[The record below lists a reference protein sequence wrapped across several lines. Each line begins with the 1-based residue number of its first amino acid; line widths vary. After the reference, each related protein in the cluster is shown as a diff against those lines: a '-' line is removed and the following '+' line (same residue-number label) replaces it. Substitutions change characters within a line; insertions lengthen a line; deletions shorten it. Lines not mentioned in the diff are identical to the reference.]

1 MKANSTDTRR
11 VHTTVTFHNGE
22 RKESVVW
29 GDVRTASI
37 TLDPQEVPDQ
47 MNDGSHGPRTLFRP
61 EQVTLQWQRNTRWSR
76 VFGGTGHAWKGGL
89 DGDGWH
95 LITAR
100 IEGIN
105 IKKNGEPGKVQSVAQ
120 YADGEGW
127 GVYALTAA
135 PPPDW
140 FAALLD
146 EHDPAKTGS
155 PLDDESKG

>member
-1 MKANSTDTRR
+1 METNSTDTRR
-11 VHTTVTFHNGE
+11 VHTTVTFRNGE
-22 RKESVVW
+22 RKEGVVW
-29 GDVRTASI
+29 GDVRTVFIS
-37 TLDPQEVPDQ
+37 LEPQEVPDQ
-47 MNDGSHGPRTLFRP
+47 MNDGSHGSRTLFRP
-61 EQVTLQWQRNTRWSR
+61 ERVTLQWQRNTRWGLNS
-76 VFGGTGHAWKGGL
+76 VNQVWKGGL

-100 IEGIN
+100 IDGTT
-105 IKKNGEPGKVQSVAQ
+105 IKKNGEPGKIQSAAQ

-146 EHDPAKTGS
+146 EHDPNKGS
-155 PLDDESKG
+155 PLDDEPKG

>member
-1 MKANSTDTRR
+1 MKINSTDTRR
-11 VHTTVTFHNGE
+11 VHTKVVFRDGE

-29 GDVRTASI
+29 GDVRTVFISFA
-37 TLDPQEVPDQ
+37 PQEVPDQ

-61 EQVTLQWQRNTRWSR
+61 ERATLQWQRNTRWGFNS
-76 VFGGTGHAWKGGL
+76 AESWKGDL

-95 LITAR
+95 LITAQ
-100 IEGIN
+100 IYGTN
-105 IKKNGEPGKVQSVAQ
+105 IKKNGETGKIQATAL

-127 GVYALTAA
+127 GIFRNTAA

-155 PLDDESKG
+155 PLDDEPKG

>member
-1 MKANSTDTRR
+1 MKVNSTDTRR

-29 GDVRTASI
+29 GDVRTVSI
-37 TLDPQEVPDQ
+37 SLDPQEVPDQ
-47 MNDGSHGPRTLFRP
+47 MNDGSQGPRTLFRP
-61 EQVTLQWQRNTRWSR
+61 ERATLQWQRNTRWGR

-89 DGDGWH
+89 GGDEWH
-95 LITAR
+95 LITAE
-100 IEGIN
+100 IDGTN
-105 IKKNGEPGKVQSVAQ
+105 VKKNGELGKVQPKAL
-120 YADGEGW
+120 YANGEGW
-127 GVYALTAA
+127 GVFAHTAA

-155 PLDDESKG
+155 PLDDEPKG